1 MAGNVV
7 IPVGCYLLS
16 ILRDK
21 WATFLAFAPL
31 EARISPG
38 RLVRLDTPEG
48 LGLKGRLFLIPF
60 STPAVL
66 VPLDT
71 MTLVAA
77 QIEYLGAQI
86 AITLTDLAA
95 PVPPVEIQEY

>member
-16 ILRDK
+16 VLRDK
-21 WATFLAFAPL
+21 WATFLAFAPP
-31 EARISPG
+31 EAGISQG
-38 RLVRLDTPEG
+38 RLVRPDTPAG
-48 LGLKGRLFLIPF
+48 LGLKGRLFLIPL
-60 STPAVL
+60 STTAVL

-71 MTLVAA
+71 LTLVAV